1 MNILIDIGHPAH
13 VHLFR
18 NLYGE
23 LTVRGHNVTVTVKDL
38 PSATRLLDLYGI
50 PYIIIGTRG
59 KSVAGKGLNQIIFDM
74 KLVALAFRKRIDL
87 ALGSSI
93 TIAHASRLSPMKS
106 VVFDD
111 DDDEVQPLMTRY
123 GHPFA
128 HALLSPESL
137 RGRRRRADTIYH
149 ESFHELAYLHPS
161 RFTPDASVL
170 GEAGLE
176 EGEPY
181 FIMRFSAFKAHH
193 DTGISGISLADKL
206 RLSEY
211 LSARGKLFITTE
223 GDIEPEL
230 ARYRLSVASHR
241 IHSLMSYA
249 TMLVGDSQT
258 MTSEAAV
265 LGVPALRCNSFAG
278 RIAYLEEQ
286 EKRYGLTYAYT
297 PDNFNAMFEKM
308 KELLAMPSLGEEWQ
322 RRRQIM
328 LNDKIDLTDFMV
340 RFIENYP
347 ESIK

>member
-18 NLYGE
+18 NLYRE
-23 LTVRGHNVTVTVKDL
+23 LTDRQHNVTVTVKDL
-38 PSATRLLDLYGI
+38 PSATKLLGLYGI

-59 KSVAGKGLNQIIFDM
+59 KSIAGKGLSQLIFDM
-74 KLVALAFRKRIDL
+74 KLTALAFRKKIDM

-106 VVFDD
+106 LVFDD

-128 HALLSPESL
+128 HTLLSPASL
-137 RGRRRRADTIYH
+137 RGRRRRAETIYY
-149 ESFHELAYLHPS
+149 ESFHELAYLHPA
-161 RFTPDASVL
+161 RFTPDPSVL
-170 GEAGLE
+170 AEAGLL

-181 FIMRFSAFKAHH
+181 FIMRFNAFRAHH
-193 DTGISGISLADKL
+193 DTGIKGISLDDKVL
-206 RLSEY
+206 LAAYMSQ
-211 LSARGKLFITTE
+211 RGKLFITTE
-223 GDIEPEL
+223 GEIEPEL
-230 ARYRLSVASHR
+230 ARYRLKLAPHH

-278 RIAYLEEQ
+278 RIAYLDEQ
-286 EKRYGLTYAYT
+286 EKKYRLTFAYT

-308 KELLAMPSLGEEWQ
+308 KELLAMPALKEEWQ

-328 LNDKIDLTDFMV
+328 LNDKIDLTSYMLH
-340 RFIENYP
+340 FIENYN
-347 ESIK
+347 KG